1 MIAKL
6 LNYNRLLFISKC
18 ILGRGFYSLSITFF
32 LMFIF
37 FSYRW
42 DYFPENKDDLI
53 YGEYKVGYIGRAG
66 NGGGSL
72 VNLYDKNGGLL
83 KYHPIY
89 ARYYTDAYAI
99 MKSIAGKDE
108 YIKIGW
114 YSGCLL
120 GKINMEWPCP
130 IDVVIE
136 KDGKIYLDFNESKR
150 KFEQRSKIYRVIR
163 SYFSLICSC
172 FFLFLGFVFYLL
184 NQR

>member
-1 MIAKL
+1 MTNL
-6 LNYNRLLFISKC
+6 LIFRKALYVINFIVDRS
-18 ILGRGFYSLSITFF
+18 FYSLSITC
-32 LMFIF
+32 LLIFIF

-42 DYFPENKDDLI
+42 DYFPENKEDLI

-66 NGGGSL
+66 NGGGTL
-72 VNLYDKNGGLL
+72 VNLYGKDGSLL
-83 KYHPIY
+83 KYHPVY
-89 ARYYTDAYAI
+89 ARYYTDAYAM

-108 YIKIGW
+108 YIKVGW

-120 GKINMEWPCP
+120 GRINMEWPCP
-130 IDVVIE
+130 IDVLIE

-150 KFEQRSKIYRVIR
+150 KFEQRSKIYRVLR

-184 NQR
+184 KQR